1 MKIAVKDPN
10 QALEPSSGFSQK
22 QYIIDLYEC
31 EKTKYIL
38 ENRRKQ
44 LNHEITQLLMIP
56 NFANSGYYREYNNQ
70 KKIYKEQVAHRHRTS
85 FGEGTFTGIPAI
97 VVLGGVAIAIIYDI
111 YAIFS
116 PKLKLFG
123 TDQGLERSFSIFVD
137 SLILAVVVFAVLILA
152 KIICSVKDKVV
163 YDNETRRYKT
173 ENPKNKAEVE
183 NFNANLIQQKKNEYN
198 MYVSKTEAERAPVIE
213 MYRAEKRQVKAN
225 IEKLENTLN
234 ELYSMR
240 INGVLCLHPN
250 YQGLIPVSIIYGYFD
265 TGRCTQFQGHEG
277 AYNLYEDEKMK
288 GMIINR
294 LEYVSNQLN
303 NLNSTMSY
311 VADALD
317 DCNSRLMSL
326 EDAGNDI
333 AKRIGSLNKN
343 VNSLNGNV
351 SSRMAS
357 IETNTA
363 NAAYYS
369 KVSARC
375 DVFNTVYNLYDN

>member
-1 MKIAVKDPN
+1 MKIAVKN
-10 QALEPSSGFSQK
+10 QALEPSLGFSQK
-22 QYIIDLYEC
+22 QYITDLYEC

-38 ENRRKQ
+38 ESRRKW

-56 NFANSGYYREYNNQ
+56 NFENSGYYREYNNQ
-70 KKIYKEQVAHRHRTS
+70 KKIYKEQVAYRNRTS
-85 FGEGTFTGIPAI
+85 FGEGTFTGIPA
-97 VVLGGVAIAIIYDI
+97 VVVIGGAAIAIIYDI

-116 PKLKLFG
+116 PNLKLFG
-123 TDQGLERSFSIFVD
+123 LGQGLERSFTIFVD
-137 SLILAVVVFAVLILA
+137 SLILAAVVFAVLVLA
-152 KIICSVKDKVV
+152 KIVCSVKDKVV
-163 YDNETRRYKT
+163 YGNEARRYKS

-183 NFNANLIQQKKNEYN
+183 RFNTNLMQQKKNEYN
-198 MYVSKTEAERAPVIE
+198 MYVSKAEAARAPVIE

-265 TGRCTQFQGHEG
+265 TGRCTQLQGHEG
-277 AYNLYEDEKMK
+277 AYNLYEDEKIK
-288 GMIINR
+288 GMIISK

-311 VADALD
+311 VADALE

-326 EDAGNDI
+326 EDAGNDM
-333 AKRIGSLNKN
+333 AKQIGSLNKN

-357 IETNTA
+357 IDANTA

-369 KVSARC
+369 EVSAKC